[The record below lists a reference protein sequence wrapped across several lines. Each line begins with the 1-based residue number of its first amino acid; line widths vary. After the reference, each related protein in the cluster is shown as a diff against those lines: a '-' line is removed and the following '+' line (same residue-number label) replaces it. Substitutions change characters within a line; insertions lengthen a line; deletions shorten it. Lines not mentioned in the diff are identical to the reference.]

1 MHTRSPRLGAKRTHC
16 DFQYL
21 PARRP
26 DCGSRSPGC
35 FHTRTGR
42 PRRMISRSSSGRLRV
57 TAPQMRTQM
66 LMRQHKVLE
75 CTVQVPYHGG
85 RMATRTRR
93 IEMRADPASE
103 ERISRAARAR
113 DLSVSAFVLAA
124 ATHEADR
131 VLGRSD
137 QTLIPAGQFDA
148 LVAALDQ
155 GDPAPRLEQ
164 AARSPRVYRRA

>member
-1 MHTRSPRLGAKRTHC
+1 MVGFDALDMTAISN
-16 DFQYL
+16 
-21 PARRP
+21 AR
-26 DCGSRSPGC
+26 PGL
-35 FHTRTGR
+35 FFAVRF
-42 PRRMISRSSSGRLRV
+42 PRRL
-57 TAPQMRTQM
+57 AD
-66 LMRQHKVLE
+66 
-75 CTVQVPYHGG
+75 TVQVPYRWG
-85 RMATRTRR
+85 MAIRSRR

-124 ATHEADR
+124 ATREADR
-131 VLGRSD
+131 VLGRAD

-164 AARSPRVYRRA
+164 AARSLRVYRRA

>member
-1 MHTRSPRLGAKRTHC
+1 
-16 DFQYL
+16 
-21 PARRP
+21 
-26 DCGSRSPGC
+26 
-35 FHTRTGR
+35 
-42 PRRMISRSSSGRLRV
+42 
-57 TAPQMRTQM
+57 
-66 LMRQHKVLE
+66 
-75 CTVQVPYHGG
+75 
-85 RMATRTRR
+85 MATRTRR

-124 ATHEADR
+124 ASREADR

-155 GDPAPRLEQ
+155 GDPAPRLES
-164 AARSPRVYRRA
+164 AARKPRVYRRA